1 MAMAAS
7 ARAVLAMKAQQ
18 KKIQALKLARQE
30 GDILDEEQ
38 KGQLIQFLTQDS
50 STRFIANLAQGNQKL
65 K

>member
-18 KKIQALKLARQE
+18 KKIHALKLARQE
-30 GDILDEEQ
+30 GDILDDEQ

-50 STRFIANLAQGNQKL
+50 STRFIANLAQGNQKS
-65 K
+65 